1 MATHGFTDI
10 MATVELPKSEYEDLV
25 RQREELKI
33 IKKTMKSASS
43 TLPLVVLKHILGIN
57 EGENDE
63 EENSKNSSKF
73 GNTVNCNSQ

>member
-25 RQREELKI
+25 RQSEELKI

-63 EENSKNSSKF
+63 EKDSKDGSKHGDGF
-73 GNTVNCNSQ
+73 YIDSQ